1 MKDLSTAR
9 KSLLLFILLLV
20 LAGWV
25 GYLYGWASIG
35 MVVLITVAMLFTA
48 ISLLRDLRAK
58 QE

>member
-1 MKDLSTAR
+1 MKDLSSAR

-25 GYLYGWASIG
+25 GYLYGWASLTV
-35 MVVLITVAMLFTA
+35 VVLLTAAMLFTA
-48 ISLLRDLRAK
+48 ISLLKDLRAK